1 MMMLRKRSWKWKE
14 IKGEASAKTIT
25 PRDLLLTRD
34 QQHSSFAT
42 RALPPTAL
50 PQQHRTQQRITAD
63 DAEYGLQ
70 S

>member
-1 MMMLRKRSWKWKE
+1 ME
-14 IKGEASAKTIT
+14 GSAKTVT
-25 PRDLLLTRD
+25 PRDLLLTWD
-34 QQHSSFAT
+34 QQHSSFAP
-42 RALPPTAL
+42 RAPLSTAL